1 MIFTLLSSIHKN
13 CTKILAV
20 LASTKRLIKLS
31 NISIEL
37 NILRRH

>member
-13 CTKILAV
+13 CIKILSV
-20 LASTKRLIKLS
+20 ASTKRFLKLS